1 MEERINELEMEIK
14 MEENPVEIPVEY
26 YTKSDVDVNVTRD
39 KLSVFI
45 RLNNK
50 KPEKVLT
57 SSTVLEALEEKGV
70 VYNIDRPAIEQYCA
84 SGRFMR
90 DLFVAEGIAPI
101 PEKNGQLQYLIEQ
114 NVEIKPKEIEGS
126 GRVDYYDLGLI
137 QEVIRGQ
144 ELCVIIPPSGGVDG
158 VDVFGNAIPFRKGAV
173 PKLPKGANT
182 YVTPGGM
189 ALLASCD
196 GVVTVSNGII
206 SISEVFTVKGDV
218 DNGTGN
224 IIFKGSVVVKGDVR
238 AGFKIVA
245 GGEVQINGIVE
256 GAYIEAGGSIQIKSG
271 VIGMNSCVMKSGGD
285 IIGRY
290 FENCTL
296 DAGNNISAKYFVNCR
311 VRAGNTIRADDKI
324 VNGMYTAGKVVTS
337 KNIGSEYSSNI
348 VVMIDSPE
356 LSDCLRSINSDGNG
370 NADLLNKIMEYKE
383 ELASVDR
390 TFTAKKALGNFEKAE
405 MMQFL
410 KKKSYISEKIA
421 TCEMQIQQIK
431 DNSVRVSD
439 FKIVAKGIIY
449 SGTKIHIGPYIDTV
463 DVDTSFSKYYITHN
477 GLECVQLNAADR
489 D

>member
-1 MEERINELEMEIK
+1 MEERINKLEIE

-26 YTKSDVDVNVTRD
+26 YTINDIEVNVTRD
-39 KLSVFI
+39 KLAAFI
-45 RLNNK
+45 RLKNK
-50 KPEKVLT
+50 KTEKVLT
-57 SSTVLEALEEKGV
+57 TSTVLEALAARNV
-70 VYNIDRPAIEQYCA
+70 VYNINKFAIDEYCA
-84 SGRFMR
+84 QGLFMR

-101 PEKNGQLQYLIEQ
+101 SETNGQLQYLIEQ

-158 VDVFGNAIPFRKGAV
+158 IDVFGNTIPFRKGAV

-182 YVTPGGM
+182 YITPGGM
-189 ALLASCD
+189 ALLSSCD

-256 GAYIEAGGSIQIKSG
+256 GAYIEAGGNIQIKSG

-296 DAGNNISAKYFVNCR
+296 DAGNNISAKYFINCR
-311 VRAGNTIRADDKI
+311 VKAGNTIRADDKI
-324 VNGMYTAGKVVTS
+324 VNGMYTAGKMVTS
-337 KNIGSEYSSNI
+337 KNIGSEYSSNVI
-348 VVMIDSPE
+348 VMIDSPD
-356 LSDCLRSINSDGNG
+356 LTNRLRSINSDGNG

-383 ELASVDR
+383 ELAAVDR
-390 TFTAKKALGNFEKAE
+390 TFAVKKASGAFEKAE

-421 TCEMQIQQIK
+421 ACELEIK
-431 DNSVRVSD
+431 QTKENAVRVTD

-449 SGTKIHIGPYIDTV
+449 AGTKVHIGPYIDTV
-463 DVDTSFSKYYITHN
+463 DVDTSFSKYYVTHN

>member
-1 MEERINELEMEIK
+1 MEERINELTIE

-26 YTKSDVDVNVTRD
+26 YTKNDIEVNVTRD
-39 KLSVFI
+39 KLLAFI

-57 SSTVLEALEEKGV
+57 PSTVLEALEARNV
-70 VYNIDRPAIEQYCA
+70 VYNINKHAIEDYCA
-84 SGRFMR
+84 QGRFTR

-101 PEKNGQLQYLIEQ
+101 AEKNGELQYLIEQ
-114 NVEIKPKEIEGS
+114 NIEIKPKEIEGS

-137 QEVIRGQ
+137 QEVIKGQ

-158 VDVFGNAIPFRKGAV
+158 VDVFGNSIPFRKGTV

-196 GVVTVSNGII
+196 GVVTVNGGII

-256 GAYIEAGGSIQIKSG
+256 GAYVEAGGNIQIKSG

-311 VRAGNTIRADDKI
+311 VKAGNTIRADDKI
-324 VNGMYTAGKVVTS
+324 VNGMYTAGRTITS
-337 KNIGSEYSSNI
+337 KNIGSGYGSNV

-356 LSDCLRSINSDGNG
+356 LTDCLRSINSEGNG
-370 NADLLNKIMEYKE
+370 NAELLEKIMEYKE
-383 ELASVDR
+383 ELALADR
-390 TFTAKKALGNFEKAE
+390 TFAAKKASGTFEKAE

-421 TCEMQIQQIK
+421 ACEMQIKQTQE
-431 DNSVRVSD
+431 NAVRVTD
-439 FKIVAKGIIY
+439 FKIIAKGIIY
-449 SGTKIHIGPYIDTV
+449 SGTKVHIGPYIDTV